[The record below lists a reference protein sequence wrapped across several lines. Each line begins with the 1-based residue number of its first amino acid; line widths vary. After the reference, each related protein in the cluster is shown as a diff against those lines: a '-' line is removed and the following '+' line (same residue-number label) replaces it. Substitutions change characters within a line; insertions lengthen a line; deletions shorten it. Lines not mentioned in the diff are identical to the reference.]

1 MEPTWNP
8 PTRLT
13 QIGKGAV
20 HIWRVN
26 LDLPALDVRHLEEK
40 LSLDEKIRAG
50 RFRFERDRTRFI
62 AAHGILRLILGRY
75 LKVEP
80 NLVRICS
87 DKNGKPKVVDE
98 TGIETIFFNLSH
110 SQELG
115 LYGFSKDYPI
125 GIDIERIRDFPER
138 GEVAGHFF
146 SSRENDF
153 FKGVPEREK
162 LVEFFRCWVLKEA
175 VIKALGDG
183 LSYPLNV
190 FDVSRALA
198 EQAGLFIGEIGK
210 ESRFSTQVL
219 EVGPGFT
226 AAFAIRGEWQ
236 QVYCWQ
242 LCWPRGKHEMAS

>member
-1 MEPTWNP
+1 MEPAWNP

-13 QIGKGAV
+13 QIEKGAV

-26 LDLPALDVRHLEEK
+26 LDLPALGHLEEK

-87 DKNGKPKVVDE
+87 DKNGKPKIVDE

-138 GEVAGHFF
+138 GQVADHFF
-146 SSRENDF
+146 SWRENDF
-153 FKGVPEREK
+153 FKEVPEGKRLE
-162 LVEFFRCWVLKEA
+162 EFFRCWALKEA

-183 LSYPLNV
+183 LSYPLNAL
-190 FDVSRALA
+190 DVSRALGK
-198 EQAGLFIGEIGK
+198 QAGLLLGEIGK
-210 ESRFSTQVL
+210 ESRFTTQVL

-226 AAFAIRGEWQ
+226 AAFALRGKCQ
-236 QVYCWQ
+236 KVHCWQ
-242 LCWPRGKHEMAS
+242 WCWQRGKHERAS

>member
-1 MEPTWNP
+1 MELAWNAPTK
-8 PTRLT
+8 LT
-13 QIGKGAV
+13 QIEKGAV

-40 LSLDEKIRAG
+40 LSTDEKIRAR

-87 DKNGKPKVVDE
+87 DKNGKPKVVDK

-115 LYGFSKDYPI
+115 LYGFSKDYHI
-125 GIDIERIRDFPER
+125 GIDIERIRDFPGR
-138 GEVAGHFF
+138 GEVADHFF

-153 FKGVPEREK
+153 FKGVPERMRLE
-162 LVEFFRCWVLKEA
+162 EFFRCWVLKEA

-183 LSYPLNV
+183 LSYPLNA
-190 FDVSRALA
+190 FDVSRALG
-198 EQAGLFIGEIGK
+198 EQAGLLLGEIGK
-210 ESRFSTQVL
+210 ESRFSIQVL
-219 EVGPGFT
+219 GVGPGFT
-226 AAFAIRGEWQ
+226 AAFALRGKCRR
-236 QVYCWQ
+236 VHCWQ
-242 LCWPRGKHEMAS
+242 WCWPRGKQEMAS